1 MAYCY
6 IYGMSKA
13 KKTDMEKGAALFE
26 SYLDAKKALTEKIK
40 EVLDIMA
47 RCNVLDVTP
56 PEATNDV
63 IRTIND
69 VANHQW
75 RYNAGHETIY
85 CHHPYSFHNGR
96 YKYTVNKYT
105 VKIPVAYLGMTSDK
119 LYEVNKDAAIASL
132 EREKLELDQTLANYA
147 EPINKK
153 KAKLDEKIAALRK
166 GATQGEA

>member
-1 MAYCY
+1 
-6 IYGMSKA
+6 MSKA
-13 KKTDMEKGAALFE
+13 KKTDMEKGTALFE
-26 SYLDAKKALTEKIK
+26 SYLDAKKALVEKIK

-47 RCNVLDVTP
+47 KCKRLDVTP
-56 PEATNDV
+56 PDATTYV
-63 IRTIND
+63 VQKIKD

-75 RYNAGHETIY
+75 QYNAGHETIY
-85 CHHPYSFHNGR
+85 CQHAYNFRHGID
-96 YKYTVNKYT
+96 KCT
-105 VKIPVAYLGMTSDK
+105 VKIPVAYLGMTSDN
-119 LYEVNKDAAIASL
+119 LYEVNRDAAIASL